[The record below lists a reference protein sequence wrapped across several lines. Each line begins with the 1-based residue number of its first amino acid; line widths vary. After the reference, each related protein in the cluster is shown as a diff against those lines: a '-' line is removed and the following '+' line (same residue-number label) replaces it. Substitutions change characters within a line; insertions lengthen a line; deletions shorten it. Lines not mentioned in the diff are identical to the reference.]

1 MNPDNREETLRAAKA
16 KAEHYCASR
25 ECCRFDLERKF
36 NQWEVPEE
44 IWEDVFSHLESQ
56 GFLDEK
62 RYIRAFIDAKFQYNN
77 WGKIKIKH
85 ALKQKQLPEHTIE
98 ELVEELDHEE
108 YLSVLRKLVNKKAH
122 QVKGNNN
129 YQKRQKVINS
139 MTSKGF
145 EPSLVIEVLDE
156 ENIFKI

>member
-1 MNPDNREETLRAAKA
+1 MDTDNREEALKAAKA

-36 NQWEVPEE
+36 SQWEVSEK
-44 IWEDVFSHLESQ
+44 IWEDVLSHLESY

-62 RYIRAFIDAKFQYNN
+62 RYIRAFIDAKFKHNN

-85 ALKQKQLPEHTIE
+85 ALKQKQLPEDEIE
-98 ELVEELDHEE
+98 VLLDELDHEE
-108 YLSVLRKLVNKKAH
+108 YLNVLRKLVNKKAF
-122 QVKGNNN
+122 QVKGSNN

-139 MTSKGF
+139 LTSKGF
-145 EPSLVIEVLDE
+145 EPSLIIEVLNE